1 MADVQYKRKVKL
13 ANRQE
18 FISFLKSLVKKYG
31 RGNVPLEEA
40 CKFEFRWD
48 FISTK

>member
-1 MADVQYKRKVKL
+1 MADVKYKCRIKL
-13 ANRQE
+13 ANRRE
-18 FISFLKSLVKKYG
+18 FKSFLKSLVKKYG
-31 RGNVPLEEA
+31 RGDVPLEEA